1 MITDN
6 LIFINFLVASGS
18 VSVIKIIIIII
29 YYSAGQAKERPHL
42 LVLAFPLY
50 ALAA

>member
-1 MITDN
+1 MPYTGIYTGSEE
-6 LIFINFLVASGS
+6 VASFTCTHAS
-18 VSVIKIIIIII
+18 T
-29 YYSAGQAKERPHL
+29 GQAKERPHL

>member
-1 MITDN
+1 MMSFTCTHAMECNN
-6 LIFINFLVASGS
+6 LSTS
-18 VSVIKIIIIII
+18 T
-29 YYSAGQAKERPHL
+29 GQAKEPHL

>member
-1 MITDN
+1 MHDDAIYVRALWN
-6 LIFINFLVASGS
+6 AIILVYAYTST
-18 VSVIKIIIIII
+18 
-29 YYSAGQAKERPHL
+29 GQAKERPHL

>member
-1 MITDN
+1 MRVRIPSKRSM
-6 LIFINFLVASGS
+6 SGQS
-18 VSVIKIIIIII
+18 DTMTSFTYVNST
-29 YYSAGQAKERPHL
+29 STGQAKERPHL

>member
-1 MITDN
+1 MTPFTCTHAMECNN
-6 LIFINFLVASGS
+6 LSTGT
-18 VSVIKIIIIII
+18 
-29 YYSAGQAKERPHL
+29 GQAKERPHL